1 MQNKQHKLLL
11 FFAYS
16 QQLISKKINSI
27 MSNTANII
35 KTIIIEDDTSSLV
48 LLKEFLKDF
57 SYVEVIG
64 EAKTIKE
71 AEELV
76 KNNNNPDLLFLD
88 IDLHGVNAL
97 DIVKYLKPQT
107 KILFITAHPEFAVKA
122 FEYNTIDYIIK
133 PISFDR
139 LKNAL
144 SRVGGIEHD
153 EKAEKETTGRFAI
166 GNMVLMNINGELKF
180 IKIKEINF
188 IEAKGNY
195 TTISMQDGTSFSTYG
210 LIKVWEDKLPIDD
223 FFRIHRS
230 TIVNLNNIAKIEKG
244 TYDTG
249 IMYLNGVSQPFEIS
263 RNYFS
268 QMKGKFKLTGNL

>member
-1 MQNKQHKLLL
+1 M
-11 FFAYS
+11 
-16 QQLISKKINSI
+16 SKTNSI
-27 MSNTANII
+27 QTLIV
-35 KTIIIEDDTSSLV
+35 EDDVSSLI

-57 SYVEVIG
+57 TYVNVIG
-64 EAKTIKE
+64 EAKSIKE
-71 AEELV
+71 AEDLV
-76 KNNNNPDLLFLD
+76 KKNNAVDLLFLD

-97 DIVKYLKPQT
+97 DIVKHLTPKT

-139 LKNAL
+139 LKSAL
-144 SRVGGIEHD
+144 TRISGIESSS
-153 EKAEKETTGRFAI
+153 EKIEKESTGRFGI
-166 GNMVLMNINGELKF
+166 SNMILMNINGELKF
-180 IKIKEINF
+180 IKIKDISH

-195 TTISMQDGTSFSTYG
+195 TTINMVDNTSFSTYG
-210 LIKVWEDKLPIDD
+210 LIKVWEDKLPVED

-249 IMYLNGVSQPFEIS
+249 VLYLNGIKEPFEIS

-268 QMKGKFKLTGNL
+268 QMKGKFKLTGNI

>member
-1 MQNKQHKLLL
+1 MSQSNK
-11 FFAYS
+11 
-16 QQLISKKINSI
+16 N
-27 MSNTANII
+27 I
-35 KTIIIEDDTSSLV
+35 KTLIIEDDPSSMM
-48 LLKEFLKDF
+48 LLKEFIKDF
-57 SYVEVIG
+57 PYINIIG

-71 AEELV
+71 AESLTKENQDAELV
-76 KNNNNPDLLFLD
+76 FLD

-97 DIVKYLKPQT
+97 DVVKYLKPT
-107 KILFITAHPEFAVKA
+107 SKILFITAHPEFAVKA

-144 SRVGGIEHD
+144 SRISSFEQE
-153 EKAEKETTGRFAI
+153 EKVVKETGGRFAI
-166 GNMVLMNINGELKF
+166 NNMVLMNINGELKF
-180 IKIKEINF
+180 IKIKDINF

-195 TTISMQDGTSFSTYG
+195 TTISMIDGTNFSTYG
-210 LIKVWEDKLPIDD
+210 LIKVWEDKLPIED

-230 TIVNLNNIAKIEKG
+230 TIVNLNNIEKIEKG

-249 IMYLNGVSQPFEIS
+249 LMYLQKVEKPFEIS